1 MISFRQPV
9 SDQQDQ
15 VDHPPDP
22 ARIADASAPSSPRQ
36 RMLRK
41 TMFGLSAACLG
52 LLLSLG
58 FVGNEALGACVCDEQ
73 ILGKEYCNQLCATR
87 GIYEHRL
94 DTVRK
99 QVNSYGWKVC
109 NQYSNTVYAAY
120 ASAYEGSGYMRKGWY
135 TVNPGSCKKI
145 FSESMRDKKYAIRI
159 EQSNGNS
166 ITREDKNEKFCMFP
180 PQSDGKIYEL
190 SLSKCKELKFDS
202 KLFEAMPQGNGFV
215 TTVR

>member
-1 MISFRQPV
+1 MISFRQTV

-22 ARIADASAPSSPRQ
+22 ARFADASAPSSPRQ
-36 RMLRK
+36 RMPRK

-58 FVGNEALGACVCDEQ
+58 FVGNEALACVCDEQ
-73 ILGKEYCNQLCATR
+73 ILGKEYCDQLCKRDRTWN
-87 GIYEHRL
+87 EQL
-94 DTVRK
+94 NTLRK
-99 QVNSYGWKVC
+99 QVNSYGWDVC
-109 NQYSNTVYAAY
+109 NQSSNTVYAAY

-135 TVNPGSCKKI
+135 TVNPGSCQRI
-145 FSESMRDKKYAIRI
+145 ISESMRDKKYAIRI
-159 EQSNGNS
+159 EKSNGYS
-166 ITREDKNEKFCMFP
+166 LTRQDKTAKFCMFP

-190 SLSKCKELKFDS
+190 SLRRCKELKLDS
-202 KLFEAMPQGNGFV
+202 KLFQAMPQANGFV